1 MRLDWS
7 VLGASS
13 GCPKIARHFSGGFV
27 PRIVSVPEA
36 RLKDLQ
42 TLSGVP
48 PGRACIV
55 RRDPALK
62 RRADPKSLRDLACN
76 AKLQLRDREPQFA
89 GHTFPN
95 SLAISHP
102 RSRFRC
108 NAIRACTRMRRLWRF
123 LELEVNAGTVLEGS
137 TREGSRLEAHS
148 SKRKNPLIA
157 CLGRARVGN
166 QWVYR
171 FSLLTL
177 LFSGVNEDTLTRGTP
192 PCVRFYK
199 TLPCGSDAQK
209 LHKFC

>member
-1 MRLDWS
+1 MGFFVSAPVQVRCRPLWPQS
-7 VLGASS
+7 YLLVNASGLVGFGGSS
-13 GCPKIARHFSGGFV
+13 GCPKIDRHFSGGFV
-27 PRIVSVPEA
+27 PRIVSARGTVERPADSFRRPSGMRLHCAQGPGSEA
-36 RLKDLQ
+36 
-42 TLSGVP
+42 
-48 PGRACIV
+48 PGYFQ
-55 RRDPALK
+55 
-62 RRADPKSLRDLACN
+62 KSLRDFDV
-76 AKLQLRDREPQFA
+76 RV
-89 GHTFPN
+89 
-95 SLAISHP
+95 
-102 RSRFRC
+102 RFRC
-108 NAIRACTRMRRLWRF
+108 KCNPSMQRMRRLWRF
-123 LELEVNAGTVLEGS
+123 LELGVGGAVLEGS

-148 SKRKNPLIA
+148 SKTKNPLIA